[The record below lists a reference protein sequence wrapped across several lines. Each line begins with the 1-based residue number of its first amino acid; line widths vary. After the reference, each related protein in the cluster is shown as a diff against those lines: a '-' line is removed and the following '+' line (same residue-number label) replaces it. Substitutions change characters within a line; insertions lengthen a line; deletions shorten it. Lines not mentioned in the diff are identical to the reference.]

1 MKFQKMIR
9 IQMMLMAG
17 MGAGLLLAE
26 PVCAQQDMDPA
37 FFDYA
42 YNTTVV
48 DQASNA
54 TPSAEAPKVVGADS
68 TAPLAAQAEDT
79 VGLMSVDKPATAVL
93 IGIGSLM
100 LLGMAKI
107 VRGSRRRTWR
117 ERAPGNFPTGAT
129 AN

>member
-9 IQMMLMAG
+9 IQMMVMAG
-17 MGAGLLLAE
+17 MGAGLLLAG
-26 PVCAQQDMDPA
+26 PVYAQQDVDPV

-54 TPSAEAPKVVGADS
+54 APSAEAAKVVGADS
-68 TAPLAAQAEDT
+68 TAPLAAQGENV
-79 VGLMSVDKPATAVL
+79 VGLMSVDKPATLVL
-93 IGIGSLM
+93 IGIGSIM
-100 LLGMAKI
+100 LLGIAKA

-117 ERAPGNFPTGAT
+117 ERAPGSFRTGAT